1 MVLLKKDRILW
12 EMMLVRGGR
21 IIIAAGILLGTCGCS
36 GGTHSVSNTA
46 SISPAKGTEVC
57 SAESA
62 GGDLGTR

>member
-1 MVLLKKDRILW
+1 M
-12 EMMLVRGGR
+12 RGGR
-21 IIIAAGILLGTCGCS
+21 IIIAAGILLGACGCS